1 MQRWRGRLRDET
13 VEDGSAFEST
23 HKKHIYYCTWK
34 TFYPNCTRRRGSK
47 TSIQSDTEYQGSIIN
62 MTSLTI
68 RLFTDG
74 LERNAIHVRN
84 AWTSLTVKSQLT
96 DIAQI
101 RACFFDTL
109 DERLLTFANPDTG
122 VVVLKMR
129 YECMITMEVTII
141 PSCLA
146 CQVPRGFQ
154 PGSGGNLSS

>member
-1 MQRWRGRLRDET
+1 
-13 VEDGSAFEST
+13 
-23 HKKHIYYCTWK
+23 
-34 TFYPNCTRRRGSK
+34 
-47 TSIQSDTEYQGSIIN
+47 

-68 RLFTDG
+68 RVFTDG

-129 YECMITMEVTII
+129 YECMITMEVQSYLLVWLVRSLGVSNLGLEVIFPLDDKVLQGTIQVISIRRGAIGHTRI
-141 PSCLA
+141 PL
-146 CQVPRGFQ
+146 R
-154 PGSGGNLSS
+154 